1 MFAGPSSSDRF
12 GMQSREK
19 EKRDGCGQHA
29 DSHRP
34 GGGCHW
40 GIRLCSRAL
49 TAADVSMRRTP
60 IACCVPESSPAHS
73 AIFGARATL
82 VGSSRMPQGLATGT
96 HLGRGATAIGR
107 PIRMDE
113 EPLLAG
119 SGRIF
124 MRDPTRGGLATVAHE
139 LARAAGVTVHLSED
153 QNSSSARCPA
163 NAVSTTTWSA
173 PVRTLQSVRRAV
185 RAVAAH

>member
-1 MFAGPSSSDRF
+1 
-12 GMQSREK
+12 
-19 EKRDGCGQHA
+19 
-29 DSHRP
+29 
-34 GGGCHW
+34 
-40 GIRLCSRAL
+40 
-49 TAADVSMRRTP
+49 
-60 IACCVPESSPAHS
+60 
-73 AIFGARATL
+73 
-82 VGSSRMPQGLATGT
+82 
-96 HLGRGATAIGR
+96 
-107 PIRMDE
+107 MDE
-113 EPLLAG
+113 GPLLAG